1 MSALNVRTGLA
12 AALAVVFVF
21 AAGSAPVR
29 AGSLIGDA
37 NGDGVV
43 DVEDLRI
50 VLELWGHKYSAGDV
64 NGDGIVDFEDVLL
77 VLQNW
82 T

>member
-1 MSALNVRTGLA
+1 MSALHVRTGLA

-21 AAGSAPVR
+21 GSESAPVR
-29 AGSLIGDA
+29 PGSL
-37 NGDGVV
+37 V
-43 DVEDLRI
+43 
-50 VLELWGHKYSAGDV
+50 GDV

>member
-1 MSALNVRTGLA
+1 MSALHVRTGLVS
-12 AALAVVFVF
+12 ALAAVFVF
-21 AAGSAPVR
+21 AAGFAPVR
-29 AGSLIGDA
+29 PGSLVGDV

-50 VLELWGHKYSAGDV
+50 VLDLWGHKFSAGDV